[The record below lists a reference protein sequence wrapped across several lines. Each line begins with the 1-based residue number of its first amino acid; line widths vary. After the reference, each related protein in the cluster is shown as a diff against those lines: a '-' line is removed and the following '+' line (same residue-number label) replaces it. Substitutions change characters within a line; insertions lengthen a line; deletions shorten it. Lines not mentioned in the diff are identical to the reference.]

1 MENHGKRDDLG
12 LFEGQGVQAT
22 TKAGQFVDGTGVA
35 LTSDGGP
42 FYVMNDGGTL
52 RGVVYANPRGSF
64 VVKEDPGKPGRPP
77 VYTKEERKIRDKAKH
92 KERRLALQAEVNL
105 LKQNRG
111 CLFCRTKEGRLEFH
125 HPDPVKDKNRR
136 IGNIQTR
143 TKLEKELAHVVVLC
157 GKCHRQLHAIL
168 RGRTPHGQFR

>member
-1 MENHGKRDDLG
+1 MEDHGRDLG
-12 LFEGQGVQAT
+12 LFGGQGVQAE
-22 TKAGQFVDGTGVA
+22 TKAGQFTP
-35 LTSDGGP
+35 TQ
-42 FYVMNDGGTL
+42 
-52 RGVVYANPRGSF
+52 RGSF
-64 VVKEDPGKPGRPP
+64 VVREDHPGKPGRPP

-111 CLFCRTKEGRLEFH
+111 CLFCATREGQLEFH
-125 HPDPVKDKNRR
+125 HPDPIKDKNRR

-143 TKLEKELAHVVVLC
+143 TKLEKELEHVVVLC